1 MSVQHRGRKKGMKRG
16 AGGGGG
22 AKCKSCEAHEN

>member
-16 AGGGGG
+16 AGGG